1 MSDTR
6 DEHEFYAEQ
15 LLRKSKTN
23 SLRARMQ
30 SFVDEHD
37 QENDLKTL
45 RSSTGDGTPL
55 SDIVDEGR
63 EERL

>member
-6 DEHEFYAEQ
+6 DDTEFYAEQ

-23 SLRARMQ
+23 TLRARLEA
-30 SFVDEHD
+30 FVDEHD
-37 QENDLKTL
+37 QETDLERL
-45 RSSTGDGTPL
+45 RSSTGDGASL

>member
-15 LLRKSKTN
+15 LMRKSKTN
-23 SLRARMQ
+23 LHLTRMQ
-30 SFVDEHD
+30 AFVDEHD
-37 QENDLKTL
+37 QETDLKTL
-45 RSSTGDGTPL
+45 RSSTGEGAPL
-55 SDIVDEGR
+55 SDIVTEGR

>member
-23 SLRARMQ
+23 TLRTRMQ
-30 SFVDEHD
+30 AFVDEHH
-37 QENDLKTL
+37 QEIDLKTL
-45 RSSTGDGTPL
+45 RSSTAEGTPL
-55 SDIVDEGR
+55 SDIVTEGR